1 MARTAA
7 ESSTSVNFRM
17 PDSLLKNIDELA
29 RRNHHERTAEINGA
43 CRHWIE
49 IGGVAASDKTTHSR
63 IGELEN
69 TIRGLTVQLEE
80 SGKEIAELRAE
91 IQTLAREMES
101 ERVLLLK
108 IIEGNETTIN
118 NLLSALPLVNKQE

>member
-29 RRNHHERTAEINGA
+29 RQNHHERTAEINGA

-49 IGGVAASDKTTHSR
+49 IGGVAASDRTTHSR
-63 IGELEN
+63 IGELED
-69 TIRGLTVQLEE
+69 TIHELTRQVEE
-80 SGKEIAELRAE
+80 SGKEIAELRAD
-91 IQTLAREMES
+91 IQTLAREMEN

-108 IIEGNETTIN
+108 IIEGNKNTIN
-118 NLLSALPLVNKQE
+118 NLLSALQIGNKQE

>member
-29 RRNHHERTAEINGA
+29 RQNHHERTAEINGA

-49 IGGVAASDKTTHSR
+49 IGGVAASDKTTHRR
-63 IGELEN
+63 IEELEN
-69 TIRGLTVQLEE
+69 TIRELTGQIEE

-118 NLLSALPLVNKQE
+118 NLLSALPIGNKQD

>member
-29 RRNHHERTAEINGA
+29 RQNHHERTAEINGA
-43 CRHWIE
+43 CRHWVE

-63 IGELEN
+63 IDEL
-69 TIRGLTVQLEE
+69 
-80 SGKEIAELRAE
+80 
-91 IQTLAREMES
+91 
-101 ERVLLLK
+101 
-108 IIEGNETTIN
+108 
-118 NLLSALPLVNKQE
+118 